1 MFFHEKGGKANACRS
16 LSFSRLWCRL
26 RAFETCFLFQAH
38 QHPACHATPT
48 EAVFPYDALRE
59 ESKARVLF
67 LAAHNSGKRERH
79 LSRSRFPFFLFI
91 FPLKDSCN
99 AIPYSQGCPGW
110 FLESRAIPMH
120 TACTGAACFI
130 VRDPP
135 AEADPFLRYI
145 FRRKSGCRSSWHNF
159 PSSRKRNR
167 RTSISR

>member
-1 MFFHEKGGKANACRS
+1 MPAAPCPSQGSGAVSGHLKPAFYSKSISILHAM
-16 LSFSRLWCRL
+16 RLPLKR
-26 RAFETCFLFQAH
+26 F
-38 QHPACHATPT
+38 
-48 EAVFPYDALRE
+48 FPYDALRE

-79 LSRSRFPFFLFI
+79 LSRSRFPLFLFI